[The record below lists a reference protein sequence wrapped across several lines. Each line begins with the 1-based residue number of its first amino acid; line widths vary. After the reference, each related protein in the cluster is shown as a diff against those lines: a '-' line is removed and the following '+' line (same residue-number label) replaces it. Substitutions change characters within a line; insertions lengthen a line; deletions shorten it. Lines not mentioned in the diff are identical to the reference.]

1 MADQDISST
10 VDKQYKEGLNYQKI
24 MGFNTK
30 WPEYER
36 FKAGDQWPAA
46 TEKTKNLP
54 RPVFNLIRFILNHK
68 ISSVAN
74 ENLKMSF
81 SPEEVPEPEEKPE
94 QTQPI
99 QVETPQPGIP
109 PQPPTPPKPINPEL
123 QQAQEGAEKFTKFS
137 DSTWEE
143 IKQDELNEDFLD
155 DAATIGTGI
164 LHYYWDDSTSGGI
177 TTLYKGDM
185 AGETLDP
192 INVFFGNPQQRKIQK
207 QPYIIISSRD
217 LIESIKAEAK
227 SNKVKA
233 EDLDMISPDKNTT
246 DEGYDSA
253 QKEPTD
259 SQKATVLTKYWKED
273 GKIWLCKV
281 CSAVVVKPKI
291 DTGFTLYPI
300 VTMAWEKR
308 KKSINGV
315 SEAEGLIPN
324 QKAINFIIAMML
336 LSVQETAWP
345 KIVAKEGALQQQITN
360 TPGEIIIDYN
370 NQGLDGG
377 IKYMQPGTISQFA
390 PMVVDKIMDFTR
402 TLTGASEVAT
412 GDPFTKDLNASAI
425 IALQN
430 AAKIP
435 IDQIKRRFYR
445 AMEDVGRV
453 WEQFYKAKYVTTRNV
468 TVEDDEGNKIPMKF
482 NGSDYKDVPMKLKI
496 DIGASSSF
504 SESLMMQS
512 LDRFLDKQYI
522 TFEDYLEYVPNNV
535 VPFKDRLKKVIEQR
549 KAEADA
555 LAKQQAE
562 QAKLNPPAPPQAAQP
577 PGMPMDQGMPPQGT
591 APPQEQQQ
599 PLDLQAIMASLTP
612 EELAIVQKHPEVL
625 DQMLQG

>member
-1 MADQDISST
+1 MKDSQDIASKIET
-10 VDKQYKEGLNYQKI
+10 QYKEGLNYQKI

-36 FKAGDQWPAA
+36 MKAGEQWPAP

-81 SPEEVPEPEEKPE
+81 SPEEVPEPEQE
-94 QTQPI
+94 QPQGMLPTSMS
-99 QVETPQPGIP
+99 ETSPQIDPA
-109 PQPPTPPKPINPEL
+109 L
-123 QQAQEGAEKFTKFS
+123 QEAQEGAEKFTKFS
-137 DSTWEE
+137 DATWEQ

-164 LHYYWDDSTSGGI
+164 LHYFWDDSTSGGI
-177 TTLYKGDM
+177 TTMYKGDM

-192 INVFFGNPQQRKIQK
+192 INVFLGNPQQRNVQK

-217 LIESIKAEAK
+217 MVESIKAEAK
-227 SNKVKA
+227 RNKAKV
-233 EDLDMISPDKNTT
+233 EDIAMISADKNTT

-273 GKIWLCKV
+273 GKIYLCKV
-281 CSAVVVKPKI
+281 CSTVVVKPKI

-300 VTMAWEKR
+300 VTMNWEKR
-308 KKSINGV
+308 KKSAFGV

-345 KIVAKEGALQQQITN
+345 KILAKEGALQQQITN
-360 TPGEIIIDYN
+360 TPGEILIDYN
-370 NQGLDGG
+370 VNGVDG
-377 IKYMQPGTISQFA
+377 IKYMQPGTISQMA
-390 PMVVDKIMDFTR
+390 PLICDKIMDFTR

-425 IALQN
+425 IAMQN

-453 WEQFYKAKYVTTRNV
+453 WEQFYKQKYVTTRNV
-468 TVEDDEGNKIPMKF
+468 TVKDDEGNEVPMKF
-482 NGSDYKDVPMKLKI
+482 NGSTYKDVPMKLKI

-522 TFEDYLEYVPNNV
+522 DFKTYLEFVPNNV
-535 VPFKDRLKKVIEQR
+535 VPFKDRLKKIIEQNE
-549 KAEADA
+549 AEQAMMA
-555 LAKQQAE
+555 QQQAAQQAE
-562 QAKLNPPAPPQAAQP
+562 QAAQQAAMQPPPQP
-577 PGMPMDQGMPPQGT
+577 QGMPQGMPQQ
-591 APPQEQQQ
+591 PMEQQQ
-599 PLDLQAIMASLTP
+599 PLDMEAILASLSP